1 MISDDLKEKT
11 AIMLGSLSSEVDE
24 GMYEVSEI
32 ITLSELGFSFPI
44 PDGQK
49 SVWAIKR
56 NRRHICDMLI
66 AQTASSVKHKQ
77 TNHEQ
82 KFDHLKSLI
91 KEWDEEFAK
100 AMEENYA
107 LFANVDISKAF
118 GTYKGSG
125 FVYDFIGNDVT
136 NYGS

>member
-1 MISDDLKEKT
+1 MDSATLKT
-11 AIMLGSLSSEVDE
+11 HVSVLLGLLSS
-24 GMYEVSEI
+24 GMTDDMFSIAES
-32 ITLSELGFSFPI
+32 ITLAELGWSFPI
-44 PDGQK
+44 DDGIK
-49 SVWAIKR
+49 SIWAAKR
-56 NRRHICDMLI
+56 CRRHVCDIIL
-66 AQTASSVKHKQ
+66 SSSVESVKHKQ

-118 GTYKGSG
+118 GTYKGAG

-136 NYGS
+136 NYES

>member
-11 AIMLGSLSSEVDE
+11 AIMLGSLSTEVSES
-24 GMYEVSEI
+24 MYEVSEI

-44 PDGQK
+44 EEGK
-49 SVWAIKR
+49 KTVWAIKR
-56 NRRHICDMLI
+56 NRRHVCDMLI
-66 AQTASSVKHKQ
+66 AQSASSVKHKQ

-91 KEWDEEFAK
+91 KEWDEEFEK
-100 AMEENYA
+100 ALESDSA

-118 GTYKGSG
+118 GTYKGPG

-136 NYGS
+136 NYES